1 MMQRLFW
8 ILCTGLCALAIHLAY
23 VLFMPRLEM
32 GNLIQRFAAEKSS
45 NELALLLPAEARA
58 YFKADYA
65 EMVTAACAFDVA
77 SGPVSLDAI
86 IPDSYWTIRIYAAG
100 GELLFTLDDRQAGLK
115 RMRFV
120 VKRAGEPVGLVADA
134 ETITVESPQA
144 SGLILVQARTQEKA
158 YELRL
163 QQALAA
169 STCGRLIK

>member
-1 MMQRLFW
+1 MMKRLFW
-8 ILCTGLCALAIHLAY
+8 IFCTALVALALHLAY

-100 GELLFTLDDRQAGLK
+100 GELLFTLDDRQAGLD

-120 VKRAGEPVGLVADA
+120 ITSPGEEAPASLDGEAITVQSPHESGLV
-134 ETITVESPQA
+134 
-144 SGLILVQARTQEKA
+144 LVQARAQEKA
-158 YELRL
+158 YGPRLRE
-163 QQALAA
+163 AMAA
-169 STCGRLIK
+169 STCGPRKK